1 MMWYRMLFLNRKTF
15 SVASAGA
22 FLLLTVSAVLMAV
35 TGQLSFFTA
44 ACYLL
49 TFLLCAGLTAAW
61 KKEDMIRIS
70 GLVGGILLVELCRYT
85 YVSEQYLSIGVD
97 AIVGQGLIQCMIL
110 STSLM
115 VCFII
120 LMVAYNHFT
129 IYFGKRSGRT
139 KLIVN
144 QFSICVLFLCFLLLT
159 VERWM
164 VAGQFLSKTA
174 GALNCLADLCLF
186 FVIACC
192 ELYLTV
198 DGQILAADHR
208 RE

>member
-15 SVASAGA
+15 PAASAGA
-22 FLLLTVSAVLMAV
+22 FLLLSVSTVLTAL
-35 TGQLSFFTA
+35 TGQLTFFTA
-44 ACYLL
+44 ACFGL
-49 TFLLCAGLTAAW
+49 TFFLCVGLTTAW
-61 KKEDMIRIS
+61 KTEDMIRIS
-70 GLVGGILLVELCRYT
+70 GLVGGILLMELCRYI

-97 AIVGQGLIQCMIL
+97 AIVGQGLIQCMVL
-110 STSLM
+110 SACLM

-120 LMVAYNHFT
+120 LMVTYNHFT
-129 IYFGKRSGRT
+129 ISLGKKSGRT

-159 VERWM
+159 AERWM
-164 VAGQFLSKTA
+164 LADGFLQKAA

-186 FVIACC
+186 IVIACC

-198 DGQILAADHR
+198 DGQILAARR
-208 RE
+208 REE

>member
-1 MMWYRMLFLNRKTF
+1 MMWYRMLFLNRKAFTF
-15 SVASAGA
+15 ASAGA
-22 FLLLTVSAVLMAV
+22 FLLLTASTMLMAV
-35 TGQLSFFTA
+35 TNQLTFFTV

-49 TFLLCAGLTAAW
+49 TFFLCIGLTVAW
-61 KKEDMIRIS
+61 KKEDLIRIS

-110 STSLM
+110 SASLM

-144 QFSICVLFLCFLLLT
+144 QFSLCVLFLCFLLLT
-159 VERWM
+159 AERWM
-164 VAGQFLSKTA
+164 IADQFLNKMA

-186 FVIACC
+186 FMIACC

-198 DGQILAADHR
+198 DGQIFSAGR
-208 RE
+208 GEE